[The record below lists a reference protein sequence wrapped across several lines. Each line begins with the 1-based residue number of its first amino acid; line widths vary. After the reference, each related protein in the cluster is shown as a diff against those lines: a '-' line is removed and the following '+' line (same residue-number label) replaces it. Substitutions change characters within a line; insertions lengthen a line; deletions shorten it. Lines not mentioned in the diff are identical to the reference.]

1 MFDRRNDCSLMAL
14 EEHCCL
20 LIVTLA
26 LVGGG
31 GACRRCISV
40 RSRQYDV
47 IRHSL
52 LHRKQISLETINRHL
67 SRIQFRDFGNL
78 LCKKL

>member
-14 EEHCCL
+14 EDHCCL
-20 LIVTLA
+20 LVVTLA

-40 RSRQYDV
+40 RATELYYLLEKALKRQSAGSGSDV
-47 IRHSL
+47 L
-52 LHRKQISLETINRHL
+52 YTYWAPPLPNFYL
-67 SRIQFRDFGNL
+67 
-78 LCKKL
+78 